1 MEKLKV
7 SNLTKIYGNNTD
19 KALEMVLKGE
29 DNEQIRAKTKQ
40 VVGVREATFSVEDG
54 ESFVIMGLSGSG
66 KSTLL
71 RCINQLIKPTAGHI
85 YLDGQDLTKISSQE
99 LIEIRRKK
107 MGMVFQ
113 RFALLPNRT
122 ILDNVGYGLEVQ
134 GTARNIRMSQAKEAL
149 NLVGLKGW
157 EDYYPKN
164 LSGGMQQR
172 VGIARALATNPDIL
186 LMDEPFSAL
195 DPLIRQDMQDELL
208 EIQKKLHK
216 TIIFITHDLDEALKI
231 GDRIALMKD
240 ARIVQIGEP
249 EDILLS
255 PASDY
260 VARFV
265 ENVNRSKALTASAVM
280 VKPQVIVYPKDGP
293 RAALR
298 LMEKQGI
305 SSVFVVNREGVLV
318 GYVRAE
324 DAAELAEKGQRELD
338 GIIQNDV
345 PTALPDTPLAEL
357 LDVMAY
363 TKIPLAVVDEENKL
377 KGVLVRGSVIAGLAG
392 ERRDWDE

>member
-1 MEKLKV
+1 LEKLKV

-71 RCINQLIKPTAGHI
+71 RCINQLIKPTAGHV

-134 GTARNIRMSQAKEAL
+134 GTAKNIRMTQAKEAL
-149 NLVGLKGW
+149 DLVGLKGW
-157 EDYYPKN
+157 EDYYPNN

-240 ARIVQIGEP
+240 ARRNSHCRRCP
-249 EDILLS
+249 S
-255 PASDY
+255 P
-260 VARFV
+260 
-265 ENVNRSKALTASAVM
+265 
-280 VKPQVIVYPKDGP
+280 PG
-293 RAALR
+293 
-298 LMEKQGI
+298 
-305 SSVFVVNREGVLV
+305 
-318 GYVRAE
+318 
-324 DAAELAEKGQRELD
+324 
-338 GIIQNDV
+338 
-345 PTALPDTPLAEL
+345 
-357 LDVMAY
+357 
-363 TKIPLAVVDEENKL
+363 KI
-377 KGVLVRGSVIAGLAG
+377 RG
-392 ERRDWDE
+392 